1 MPIVSDAYSSECVL
15 REYLLFHYGAESE
28 ILSLGLGP
36 REGLGFAER
45 TVAELLDASSLP
57 EVGANGLDLG
67 CAVGRSSFELARHCL
82 EVTGI
87 DFSLNFIRVAEVL
100 RDTGELAYE
109 YLTQGERLAP
119 AIARIPKEVDRSRVN
134 FVSGDAC
141 VLPRNC
147 GTFDVVHAA
156 NLLCRL
162 SDPRALLGH
171 LPDLVRSG
179 GQLLLATP
187 FSWLEEFTSSDKWV
201 GGRENDLG
209 SVEALKATL
218 LPAFQLEKEVDL
230 PFLLR
235 EHERKFQYGISLGT
249 RWRRRER

>member
-1 MPIVSDAYSSECVL
+1 MSDAYSSERVL

-45 TVAELLDASSLP
+45 TVTELLDASSLQ
-57 EVGANGLDLG
+57 EEGANGLDLG

-109 YLTQGERLAP
+109 YVTQGERLAS
-119 AIARIPKEVDRSRVN
+119 AIARIPKEVNRSRVN

-141 VLPRNC
+141 DLPRDC

-162 SDPRALLGH
+162 PDPCALLGR
-171 LPDLVRSG
+171 LPDLVRPG

-187 FSWLEEFTSSDKWV
+187 FSWLEEFTPRDKWV
-201 GGRENDLG
+201 GGLEG
-209 SVEALKATL
+209 TETESTEALKATL
-218 LPAFQLEKEVDL
+218 LPSFHLEKEMDL

-249 RWRRRER
+249 RWRRGEG